1 MTDEQAAEFVEATKT
16 LTVSIDK
23 LQAEVSSN
31 NARLTDILNTDNH
44 DMLRELNGSIQ
55 ELIQSLDRKK

>member
-1 MTDEQAAEFVEATKT
+1 MTDEQATELIEVIKT
-16 LTVSIDK
+16 LTGSIDK
-23 LQAEVSSN
+23 LQAEVSSS